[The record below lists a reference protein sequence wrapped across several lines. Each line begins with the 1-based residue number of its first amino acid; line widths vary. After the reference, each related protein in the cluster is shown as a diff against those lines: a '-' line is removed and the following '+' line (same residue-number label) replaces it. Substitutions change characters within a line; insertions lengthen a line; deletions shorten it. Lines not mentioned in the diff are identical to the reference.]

1 MEGVFETLGDE
12 PMTSVDGRPTV
23 GMQRALYG
31 CQTSVLWAH
40 FFDRLGFRLVL
51 TPPTNPLISKLGIE
65 AVTAET
71 CYPVKVSL
79 GHVKMLLGKTSLL
92 FLPSIISIEVK
103 NPGEVGFFCPM
114 VQGNSYISR
123 AALDIDMS
131 SVLNP
136 VVHLNQGTGRLAQEL
151 WEQTGR
157 KIGVGKRTI
166 ESALLYAKEREAD
179 FTNDLIK
186 TGRKFFEELN
196 AGSPGVI
203 VTGRPYN
210 LYDERLNLRLGRSL
224 SKIGL
229 SAIPMDFVDCSNVDI
244 SDFPSMYWGL
254 GARILRTAK
263 MIGGTN
269 GIYGLHLTNFGCGAD
284 SFLEH
289 FYKYCMGEKP
299 YLILEL
305 DEHSGVAGVMTR
317 LEAFKNV
324 VYNSAG
330 AVPEQEQEP
339 RFAN

>member
-1 MEGVFETLGDE
+1 M
-12 PMTSVDGRPTV
+12 PSVDGRPTV
-23 GMQRALYG
+23 GVQRALYG
-31 CQTSVLWAH
+31 YETSVLWAH

-79 GHVKMLLGKTSLL
+79 GHVKTLLGKTAWL
-92 FLPSIISIEVK
+92 FLPSIISIEVA

-114 VQGNSYISR
+114 VQGNSYITR

-136 VVHLNQGTGRLAQEL
+136 VIHLNQETGRLAQEI
-151 WEQTGR
+151 WEQMG
-157 KIGVGKRTI
+157 KNLGAGKREI
-166 ESALLYAKEREAD
+166 ESALSYAKMREAA
-179 FTNDLIK
+179 FRGDLIK
-186 TGRKFFEELN
+186 AGRRFFEELN

-210 LYDERLNLRLGRSL
+210 LYDEKLNLRLGRSL

-229 SAIPMDFVDCSNVDI
+229 SAIPMDFVDCSGIDI

-263 MIGGTN
+263 MIGGAN

-330 AVPEQEQEP
+330 AVPGKEKEP